1 MVKEMFNLK
10 GTTTRRDFN
19 QKTNVKNEIT
29 ITRLGHT
36 FLKEL

>member
-10 GTTTRRDFN
+10 GTTTQFTID
-19 QKTNVKNEIT
+19 EIT